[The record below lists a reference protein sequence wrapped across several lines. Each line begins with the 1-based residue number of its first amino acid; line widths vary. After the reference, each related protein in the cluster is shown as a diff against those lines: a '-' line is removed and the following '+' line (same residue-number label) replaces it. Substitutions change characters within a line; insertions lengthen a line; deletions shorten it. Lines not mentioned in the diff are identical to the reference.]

1 MVIEN
6 HLGNIDLLPKKDS
19 MNEAGHDIIFEH
31 DKTRGR
37 KNTTDM

>member
-6 HLGNIDLLPKKDS
+6 HLGNIELLPKKDS
-19 MNEAGHDIIFEH
+19 MNETDHDIIFEH

-37 KNTTDM
+37 KNVKDM